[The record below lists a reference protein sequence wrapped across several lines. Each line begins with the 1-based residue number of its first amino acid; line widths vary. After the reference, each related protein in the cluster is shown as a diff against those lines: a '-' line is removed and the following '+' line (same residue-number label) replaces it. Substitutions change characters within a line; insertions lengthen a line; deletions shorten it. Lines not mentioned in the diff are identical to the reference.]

1 MTEGMTEETPEQ
13 PKSAART
20 TIKIVVAL
28 IVAGGVAALWF
39 SPLRSYLTREHIRT
53 TAEAV
58 RGLWY
63 APLLLIV
70 SYAVGCIF
78 AIPASFFI
86 LAAGVIWGWKLGG
99 TYALIGGVIGGTS
112 SFLLGRFLGEGV
124 LSRFGRLGKVVEKQV
139 DHAGFKSLLILRLIP
154 LFPFAVLNYGAGVAG
169 VQLADFVAATA
180 LGVAPSNYVFAYS
193 ADAIFN
199 GTMTEGDALKR
210 LAIIAA
216 LLIAVIVIPALL
228 KKRFGGVQSGV

>member
-1 MTEGMTEETPEQ
+1 MTEVPVQ
-13 PKSAART
+13 PRSTART
-20 TIKIVVAL
+20 AIKIAVAL
-28 IVAGGVAALWF
+28 IVVGGVTALWF
-39 SPLRSYLTREHIRT
+39 SPLRAYLTREHIREM
-53 TAEAV
+53 AESV

-63 APLLLIV
+63 APLLMMLA
-70 SYAVGCIF
+70 YAVGCIF

-86 LAAGVIWGWKLGG
+86 LASGVIWGWKLGG
-99 TYALIGGVIGGTS
+99 TYSLIGGVIGGTS

-124 LSRFGRLGKVVEKQV
+124 LARFGRIGKVVEKQV
-139 DHAGFKSLLILRLIP
+139 DHAGFKSLLVLRLIP

-169 VQLADFVAATA
+169 VKLLDFVLATA
-180 LGVAPSNYVFAYS
+180 IGVAPSNYVFAYS

-216 LLIAVIVIPALL
+216 LLIAVVVIPSLL
-228 KKRFGGVQSGV
+228 KKRFGGAQSGV